1 MKKVHGNAKSTL
13 VIKSGRLLMGNAP
26 GNAPKARVF
35 KTRFNAEKFARN
47 MVRMSNKLK
56 FNDFEFITIG

>member
-1 MKKVHGNAKSTL
+1 MTDRSYQHELNRFSTMSYNQL
-13 VIKSGRLLMGNAP
+13 
-26 GNAPKARVF
+26 